1 MFWNTVNWDILISRS
16 LIYNLNGILAGYDW
30 FFHTHVIFCNNET
43 DHKEQLCSSMIYFF
57 EFSMNKNISYTN
69 LMTYISQPFLQKHF
83 KLYYFLFI
91 TNSKQQLE
99 SSCHWH
105 NRIIKGFAS
114 TFILFVLNET
124 TSNQIRIWIMTFF
137 WIGFNNVAIK

>member
-1 MFWNTVNWDILISRS
+1 MGYIDIKESNLQFKWYIGWLWLIFS
-16 LIYNLNGILAGYDW
+16 YPCN
-30 FFHTHVIFCNNET
+30 FCNNET

-69 LMTYISQPFLQKHF
+69 LMIYISQPFLQKHF

-105 NRIIKGFAS
+105 NRIIKGFANI
-114 TFILFVLNET
+114 FILFDSNET

-137 WIGFNNVAIK
+137 WIGFNNVTIK